1 MIWFLLT
8 LISALAFSGSDA
20 VSKWISRDI
29 SDFTNT
35 YIRFIYSAPF
45 FLLIWFFIQIPQV
58 DQTFWIAVGFAVPLE
73 ILAWI
78 LYLRAIRM
86 SPLSLTI
93 PFLGLTPVF
102 LLIVPWVLMGEKVSL
117 LGGVGVV
124 VVAVGI
130 YFLNVTK
137 SSHGFWGPLKAITHE
152 PGSLIMILVAIIFSF
167 TSTLGKIAI
176 THSSPLFLA
185 GFYDPLIAVLLTPF
199 ILKNHSNRKEVFRY
213 PWKALLIGVF
223 FAIMAL
229 AHYYAIE
236 IAKVAYMIAV
246 KRTSLIFAT
255 LWGWLFFKEEKI
267 SERLV
272 GAVIIVIGVF
282 LISVA

>member
-1 MIWFLLT
+1 MTWFFLT
-8 LISALAFSGSDA
+8 LLSALAFSGSDA

-35 YIRFIYSAPF
+35 YIRFLYSAPF
-45 FLLIWFFIQIPQV
+45 FLLIWIFEEIPAL
-58 DQTFWIAVGFAVPLE
+58 DQAFWVAVGFAVPLE

-102 LLIVPWVLMGEKVSL
+102 LLVVPWILMGEKVSL

-124 VVAVGI
+124 TVATGI

-137 SSHGFWGPLKAITHE
+137 SSQGFLGPIKAIAHE
-152 PGSLIMILVAIIFSF
+152 PGSLLMILVAIIFSF
-167 TSTLGKIAI
+167 TSTFGKIAI

-185 GFYDPLIAVLLTPF
+185 GLYDPLIALILTPF
-199 ILKNHSNRKEVFRY
+199 ILKNNTQRREVFRF
-213 PWKALLIGVF
+213 PWRALLIGVF
-223 FAIMAL
+223 FAVMAI

-255 LWGWLFFKEEKI
+255 LWGWLFFKEEQI
-267 SERLV
+267 TGRLA
-272 GAVIIVIGVF
+272 GATIIVIGV
-282 LISVA
+282 LLVSLA

>member
-1 MIWFLLT
+1 MTWLFLT
-8 LISALAFSGSDA
+8 LLSALAFSGSDA
-20 VSKWISRDI
+20 VSKWISRDV

-35 YIRFIYSAPF
+35 YIRFLYSAPF
-45 FLLIWFFIQIPQV
+45 FLLIWIFIKIPPLDHV
-58 DQTFWIAVGFAVPLE
+58 FWTAVGVALPLE

-117 LGGVGVV
+117 VGGVGVV
-124 VVAVGI
+124 AVAIGI
-130 YFLNVTK
+130 YLLNLGRI
-137 SSHGFWGPLKAITHE
+137 SRGILGPVKAIFHE
-152 PGSLIMILVAIIFSF
+152 PGSLLMILVAIIFSF

-185 GFYDPLIAVLLTPF
+185 GLYDPLIALILTPI
-199 ILKNHSNRKEVFRY
+199 ILKNRTNRTQVFCF
-213 PWKALLIGVF
+213 PWKSLLIGVF
-223 FAIMAL
+223 FAVMAF

-236 IAKVAYMIAV
+236 LAKVAYMIAV
-246 KRTSLIFAT
+246 KRTSLIFST
-255 LWGWLFFKEEKI
+255 LWGWIFFKEKQMTG
-267 SERLV
+267 RLL
-272 GAVIIVIGVF
+272 GATVIIIGVF
-282 LISVA
+282 LISIG